1 MMESRDSRDPI
12 RLSSPPLRIHPS
24 VVVLLLGVIVF
35 GLAWIERRA
44 LLESIC
50 SLWIVSDHLEPADA
64 AAVLGGRPK
73 TRPDAAAQLYRRG
86 LVRKIL
92 VSSGGFDVNRDRLVE
107 LGIPPEAITEF
118 GNNASN
124 TYEEATA
131 LARWAEQN
139 RAQRIIVPTEIF
151 QSRRVAW
158 ILPREL
164 STVGAHVI
172 IETLAPPSYDID
184 HWWQHKAGL
193 IEFQKEAIKYLYYRI
208 RY

>member
-1 MMESRDSRDPI
+1 MIESRNDRDPVP
-12 RLSSPPLRIHPS
+12 LSSPPLRIRSS

-35 GLAWIERRA
+35 GLAWIERLAISR
-44 LLESIC
+44 SIYR
-50 SLWIVSDHLEPADA
+50 LWVVSDHLEPADA
-64 AAVLGGRPK
+64 VAILGGRVE
-73 TRPDAAAQLYRRG
+73 TRPYAAAQLYTRG

-92 VSSGGFDVNRDRLVE
+92 VSSGGFDANRDRLVE

-118 GNNASN
+118 GSNPSN
-124 TYEEATA
+124 TYKEATA
-131 LARWAEQN
+131 LAHWAELN

-158 ILPREL
+158 ILRREL
-164 STVGAHVI
+164 STVGAHLI

-184 HWWQHKAGL
+184 NWWQRKAGL